1 MGIGDSILL
10 EVMHLHLVVSNVVCI
25 FVTHVDIVILFQLFD
40 ILPPLLLSLDS
51 VLARIR
57 EGHSKPS

>member
-10 EVMHLHLVVSNVVCI
+10 KVMHLHLVVSDVVCI
-25 FVTHVDIVILFQLFD
+25 LVTHIDIVILFQLLD